1 MKGFTEGPMQ
11 GLRRMPRLARP
22 RFVVL
27 AAPAAAILA
36 VVAVAPA
43 FSAPAPADGA
53 QPAGLFGASKE
64 PLDISSDNSD
74 YQQQARKGIW
84 WGSVEAIQ
92 GTARLRTP
100 RLTVFFAP
108 RDPSAP
114 KPPPGAAGPDVGQV
128 ERVEAEGP
136 VFYTTPTQRAT
147 GDHATYVSADDTITM
162 TGNVVVVQD
171 KNVATGDKLVIEQ
184 KTGHSTLSSTPGKP
198 TGKPRVRAVFYPSQ
212 GAPAAP
218 GAAAVPAVPPKAPLP
233 AKAPVKP

>member
-1 MKGFTEGPMQ
+1 MEGLEGPMQ
-11 GLRRMPRLARP
+11 GLRRMPRLAPP
-22 RFVVL
+22 RFAYVAAAAL
-27 AAPAAAILA
+27 AAF
-36 VVAVAPA
+36 AVAPA
-43 FSAPAPADGA
+43 FSAPAPAEGA

-108 RDPSAP
+108 RDPNAP

-184 KTGHSTLSSTPGKP
+184 KTGHSTLSSTPGKA

-218 GAAAVPAVPPKAPLP
+218 GAAAAPAKAPPVPPKAP
-233 AKAPVKP
+233 VKP